1 MALAMPRYVVEI
13 AQNLLNGIS
22 YGMILF
28 IIASGLSLIFG
39 VMGILNLAHGALYG
53 LGAYIGFSLVSQ
65 GVNFYLAGLAAIVII
80 GLLGLVLERA
90 FLGRLYK
97 QVNEQVLLTLGL
109 VYIFGNLITWIWGS
123 HARIV
128 ALPPILV
135 GITNIMGFGY
145 PLYRLAIILIGA
157 AIFVALWFFQEKT
170 RTGSIIRAGMDDK
183 QMTIGLGINYGLFAS
198 FIFFLGCLLGGL
210 AGFLATPMMGIDPR
224 ISWDILIF
232 ALIVIVVGG
241 VGYVQ
246 GALAGAL
253 LIGVIDS
260 FGKAYFPDFALFTI
274 YLTMIIILLSRPTGL
289 LGRAQ

>member
-1 MALAMPRYVVEI
+1 MALVMLRHGVQILE
-13 AQNLLNGIS
+13 NFLNGIS

-28 IIASGLSLIFG
+28 IIASGLTLIFG

-53 LGAYIGFSLVSQ
+53 LGAYIGFSLVGQ

-109 VYIFGNLITWIWGS
+109 VYIFGNLILWIWGTGGK
-123 HARIV
+123 IV
-128 ALPPILV
+128 ALPPILS
-135 GITNIMGFGY
+135 GITHFLGFGY
-145 PLYRLAIILIGA
+145 PLYRLVIILVGA
-157 AIFVALWFFQEKT
+157 AIFVGLWFFQEKT
-170 RTGSIIRAGMDDK
+170 RIGAVIRAGMDDK

-253 LIGVIDS
+253 LIGLIDS
-260 FGKAYFPDFALFTI
+260 FGKLYFPDFALFTV
-274 YLTMIIILLSRPTGL
+274 YLAMIIILLARPTGL